1 MLNNLIFLQLKGKR
15 TRFVVEK
22 SIVWFEA
29 SSKVMVQQN
38 WWVLAKYW
46 LQKSLSESTLYVKC
60 LNSDILFVSL
70 YMDDL
75 LVTRR
80 NIVFVEEFKQDM
92 IKVFEMTDCREI
104 AFFSQNGS

>member
-1 MLNNLIFLQLKGKR
+1 M
-15 TRFVVEK
+15 
-22 SIVWFEA
+22 
-29 SSKVMVQQN
+29 
-38 WWVLAKYW
+38 
-46 LQKSLSESTLYVKC
+46 KC

-92 IKVFEMTDCREI
+92 IKVFEKRLVPTVKQE
-104 AFFSQNGS
+104 